1 MQDLRE
7 TLKNRPFTGGSEF
20 TDFKRLVH
28 LMFMQ
33 NELTNGC
40 GAYVMSYA
48 GSGDGGFSYGGNQM
62 DLFKNPEARKTLNDI
77 LTAATQNDRKIFSEN
92 EMKIVMKAALQK
104 DPHALDLFQ
113 PRVDLALSSSEGREL
128 INQAYAREVK
138 KTITDVDL
146 VIARIPNPEWREAA
160 MRDAMRLRLV
170 DFHNEFYINN
180 NGKME
185 QFLRGEQVTLTHE
198 EYVPGVKEA
207 KLVPIT
213 VQVEGTL
220 DLSDLERFIHTTKY
234 AYAEAEKSATDP
246 KHINDVE
253 RRAENTH
260 AVLAKEHVQLAP
272 DTQALV
278 KMYTTLQVEK
288 CTLVETSQM
297 LDLWP
302 NKELRA
308 TTSKQL
314 ADTNYKLLELAYAGQ
329 NNPELQACLQQK
341 EQTLFP
347 QVPDPSWYAAAK
359 TRIESGEWRREDL
372 TELASK
378 MNADVQKQN
387 WEQSRSVEH
396 SRGLRQRY

>member
-1 MQDLRE
+1 
-7 TLKNRPFTGGSEF
+7 
-20 TDFKRLVH
+20 
-28 LMFMQ
+28 MFMQ
-33 NELTNGC
+33 NELSNGC

-62 DLFKNPEARKTLNDI
+62 DLSKNIEARKTFKEI
-77 LTAATQNDRKIFSEN
+77 LKVATQNDQKIFSEN
-92 EMKIVMKAALQK
+92 EINVVKTAAEQK
-104 DPHALDLFQ
+104 NPHALDPFQ
-113 PRVDLALSSSEGREL
+113 PRVDVALSSSEGRAI
-128 INQAYAREVK
+128 INQAYTKEVERNIK
-138 KTITDVDL
+138 KVDS

-160 MRDAMRLRLV
+160 TRDAMRLRLV
-170 DFHNEFYINN
+170 DFHNQFYIND

-185 QFLRGEQVTLTHE
+185 QFLRGEKVTLTHE
-198 EYVPGVKEA
+198 EHVPGVKDP

-260 AVLAKEHVQLAP
+260 AVLEKEHVQLAP
-272 DTQALV
+272 ETQALV
-278 KMYTTLQVEK
+278 KTYTTLQVKK
-288 CTLVETSQM
+288 CELVETSQM
-297 LDLWP
+297 IDLWP
-302 NKELRA
+302 NKELRT
-308 TTSKQL
+308 TTSQQL
-314 ADTNYKLLELAYAGQ
+314 ADTNDKLLELAYAGK

-341 EQTLFP
+341 EKTLFP
-347 QVPDPSWYAAAK
+347 KVPDPSWYAAAK

-378 MNADVQKQN
+378 MNTDVQKQN
-387 WEQSRSVEH
+387 WEQSQKVSHARS
-396 SRGLRQRY
+396 LR